1 MKGKHTHFSILFI
14 LTLLICNTLQAAE
27 NDRYTLVTSPDEL
40 ADGDEFIIVD
50 YIEKQTVGEYDVL
63 SSTTRFEGCPIKL
76 EEEYAVISDA
86 TNTSIFTLEK
96 KLKKDSYIKIK
107 KDGKYYYIAV
117 DNKKGNIQLL
127 DNIENSTNRDLC
139 KTTFTFDPK
148 NKKSK
153 VTIAIGTNK
162 YKYFHG
168 NTSNGTYIWKTY
180 DTPSGSDTYIYKKAS
195 SATNTDITLDGLS
208 AEAKNVDAL
217 NGYEGK
223 IVDKITINRSFAA
236 DGGWYTLCLPFA
248 LTADDIKT
256 TFKDALFN
264 EFESVSVNA
273 QGVAQLKFKKVTET
287 QAGVPYMVLPRNGNT
302 VENPVFTDKT
312 IEKTTPQTI
321 IRTCEASDGEQ
332 LSYQFVGVYDPKEV
346 SGENNVRFV
355 GGNQGTELLIPDGKG
370 TMKGLR
376 AYFVFPNN
384 TNGNITLAKLNVE
397 DDSTTGINTVLR
409 PEANVTD
416 ANSSAIYTLSGQK
429 VQKKNNSLIPGMYI
443 QNGKKFIVK

>member
-1 MKGKHTHFSILFI
+1 MKSKHTHCCILCI
-14 LTLLICNTLQAAE
+14 IALLMCNALKAAVD
-27 NDRYTLVTSPDEL
+27 DRYTLVKDTSEL
-40 ADGDEFIIVD
+40 ANGDEIIIASKK
-50 YIEKQTVGEYDVL
+50 YGQTVGTFSETGEKFDACSITL
-63 SSTTRFEGCPIKL
+63 NGDDATISNKSTTVFIINKTGSN
-76 EEEYAVISDA
+76 Y
-86 TNTSIFTLEK
+86 
-96 KLKKDSYIKIK
+96 YIKTK
-107 KDGKYYYIAV
+107 EGGKYIAGV
-117 DNKKGNIQLL
+117 SDDKSSVTLL
-127 DNIENSTNRDLC
+127 DNINNTNNKNLC
-139 KTTFTFDPK
+139 KTTFQFYDEDHH
-148 NKKSK
+148 
-153 VTIAIGTNK
+153 VEIAISNKRYKNFDINKTNNVT
-162 YKYFHG
+162 G
-168 NTSNGTYIWKTY
+168 CIWKLYNVT
-180 DTPSGSDTYIYKKAS
+180 SDNTYIYKKAS
-195 SATNTDITLDGLS
+195 SATTTDITLDGLS

-217 NGYEGK
+217 NGFEGK
-223 IVDKITINRSFAA
+223 TVDKITINRSFAA

-287 QAGVPYMVLPRNGNT
+287 KAGVPYMVLPREVVNT
-302 VENPVFTDKT
+302 PVFTDKT
-312 IEKTTPQTI
+312 IKETTPKTI
-321 IRTCEASDGEQ
+321 TRTCKASDGEQ

-416 ANSSAIYTLSGQK
+416 ANSSDIYTLSGQK

-443 QNGKKFIVK
+443 ENGKKFIVK

>member
-1 MKGKHTHFSILFI
+1 MKSKYTYCCILCI
-14 LTLLICNTLQAAE
+14 IALLMCNALKAAVG
-27 NDRYTLVTSPDEL
+27 DRYTLVKKTSEL
-40 ADGDEFIIVD
+40 ANGDEIIIASKK
-50 YIEKQTVGEYDVL
+50 YGQTVGTFSETGEKFDACSITL
-63 SSTTRFEGCPIKL
+63 NGDDATISNKSTTVFIINKTGSN
-76 EEEYAVISDA
+76 Y
-86 TNTSIFTLEK
+86 
-96 KLKKDSYIKIK
+96 YIKTK
-107 KDGKYYYIAV
+107 EGGKYIAGV
-117 DNKKGNIQLL
+117 SDDKSSVTLL
-127 DNIENSTNRDLC
+127 DNINNTNNKNLC
-139 KTTFTFDPK
+139 KTTFQFYDEDHH
-148 NKKSK
+148 
-153 VTIAIGTNK
+153 VEIAISNKRYKNFDINNTNNVT
-162 YKYFHG
+162 G
-168 NTSNGTYIWKTY
+168 CIWKLYNVT
-180 DTPSGSDTYIYKKAS
+180 SDNTYIYKKAS
-195 SATNTDITLDGLS
+195 SATTTDITLDGLS

-223 IVDKITINRSFAA
+223 TVEKITINRSFAA

-256 TFKDALFN
+256 RFKDALFN
-264 EFESVSVNA
+264 EFEKVSVNA

-321 IRTCEASDGEQ
+321 IRTCKASDGEQ
-332 LSYQFVGVYDPKEV
+332 LIYQFVGVYDPTVV

-429 VQKKNNSLIPGMYI
+429 VQMKNNSLIPGMYI

>member
-1 MKGKHTHFSILFI
+1 MKSKHTHCCILCI
-14 LTLLICNTLQAAE
+14 IALLMCNALKAAVG
-27 NDRYTLVTSPDEL
+27 DRYTLVKKTSEL
-40 ADGDEFIIVD
+40 ANGDEIIIASKK
-50 YIEKQTVGEYDVL
+50 YGQTVGTFSETGEKFDACSITL
-63 SSTTRFEGCPIKL
+63 NGDDATISNKSTTVFIINKTDGN
-76 EEEYAVISDA
+76 Y
-86 TNTSIFTLEK
+86 
-96 KLKKDSYIKIK
+96 YIKTK
-107 KDGKYYYIAV
+107 EGGKYIAGV
-117 DNKKGNIQLL
+117 SDDKSSVTLL
-127 DNIENSTNRDLC
+127 DNINNTNNKNLC
-139 KTTFTFDPK
+139 KTTFQFYDEDHH
-148 NKKSK
+148 
-153 VTIAIGTNK
+153 VEIAISNKRYKNFDINNTNNVT
-162 YKYFHG
+162 G
-168 NTSNGTYIWKTY
+168 CIWKLYNVT
-180 DTPSGSDTYIYKKAS
+180 SDNTYIYKKAS
-195 SATNTDITLDGLS
+195 SATTTDITLDGLS

-223 IVDKITINRSFAA
+223 TVDKITINRSFAA

-256 TFKDALFN
+256 MFKDALFN

-321 IRTCEASDGEQ
+321 TRTCKASDGEQ
-332 LSYQFVGVYDPKEV
+332 LSYQFVGVYDPTVV

-416 ANSSAIYTLSGQK
+416 ANTSAIYTLSGQK
-429 VQKKNNSLIPGMYI
+429 VQMKNNSLIPGMYI

>member
-14 LTLLICNTLQAAE
+14 IALLMCNALQAAI
-27 NDRYTLVTSPDEL
+27 NDRYTLVTSADEL

-50 YIEKQTVGEYDVL
+50 NEYKQTVGQYEVL
-63 SSTTRFEGCPIKL
+63 ATTSRFEGCPIKL
-76 EEEYAVISDA
+76 EEEYAIISDA
-86 TNTSIFTLEK
+86 KTSIFTLK
-96 KLKKDSYIKIK
+96 KVDEVSYIKFK
-107 KDGKYYYIAV
+107 KDGKYYYISS
-117 DNKKGNIQLL
+117 GNDKTGSIQLL

-139 KTTFTFDPK
+139 KTTFDFDSK
-148 NKKSK
+148 NNKAN
-153 VTIAIGTNK
+153 VNITIGTKK
-162 YKYFHG
+162 YKNFWC
-168 NTSNGTYIWKTY
+168 NTSKGTYIWKIH
-180 DTPSGSDTYIYKKAS
+180 DTATSSDIYIYKKAS
-195 SATNTDITLDGLS
+195 SATTTDITLDGLN
-208 AEAKNVDAL
+208 ADAKNVDVL
-217 NGYEGK
+217 KDYEGK
-223 IVDKITINRSFAA
+223 TVDKITINRSFTA

-248 LTADDIKT
+248 LTAKDISE
-256 TFKDALFN
+256 TFNGALFN
-264 EFESVSVNA
+264 EFESVSVND

-287 QAGVPYMVLPRNGNT
+287 KAGVPYMVLPREIVNT
-302 VENPVFTDKT
+302 PVFTDKT

-397 DDSTTGINTVLR
+397 DDSMTGINTVLR
-409 PEANVTD
+409 PEDNVTD

-429 VQKKNNSLIPGMYI
+429 VQKKSNSLIPGMYI

>member
-1 MKGKHTHFSILFI
+1 MKSKHTHCCILCI
-14 LTLLICNTLQAAE
+14 IALLMCNALKAAVG
-27 NDRYTLVTSPDEL
+27 DRYTLVKSTSEL
-40 ADGDEFIIVD
+40 ANDDEIIIASKK
-50 YIEKQTVGEYDVL
+50 YGQTVGTFSETGEKFDACSITL
-63 SSTTRFEGCPIKL
+63 NGDDATISNKSTTVFIINKTGSN
-76 EEEYAVISDA
+76 Y
-86 TNTSIFTLEK
+86 
-96 KLKKDSYIKIK
+96 YIKTK
-107 KDGKYYYIAV
+107 EGGKYIAGV
-117 DNKKGNIQLL
+117 SDDKSSVTLL
-127 DNIENSTNRDLC
+127 DNINNTNNKNLC
-139 KTTFTFDPK
+139 KTTFKFYDK
-148 NKKSK
+148 DHH
-153 VTIAIGTNK
+153 VEIAISNKSYKIFDINNTNNVT
-162 YKYFHG
+162 G
-168 NTSNGTYIWKTY
+168 CIWKLYNVT
-180 DTPSGSDTYIYKKAS
+180 SENTYIYKKAS
-195 SATNTDITLDGLS
+195 SATTTDITLDGLS
-208 AEAKNVDAL
+208 AEAKNVEAL
-217 NGYEGK
+217 NGYEGM

-264 EFESVSVNA
+264 EFENVSVNA

-287 QAGVPYMVLPRNGNT
+287 KAGVPYMVLPREVVNT
-302 VENPVFTDKT
+302 PVFTDKT
-312 IEKTTPQTI
+312 IKETTPKTI
-321 IRTCEASDGEQ
+321 TRTCKASDGEQ

-409 PEANVTD
+409 LEANVTD

-429 VQKKNNSLIPGMYI
+429 VQMKNNSLIPGIYI

>member
-1 MKGKHTHFSILFI
+1 MKGKHTHFSIFFI
-14 LTLLICNTLQAAE
+14 LALLMCNTLQAAI
-27 NDRYTLVTSPDEL
+27 NDRYTLVKSTSEL
-40 ADGDEFIIVD
+40 ADGDEIIIASKK
-50 YIEKQTVGEYDVL
+50 YGQTVGTFSETGKKFDACSITL
-63 SSTTRFEGCPIKL
+63 NGDDATISNESTTVFIIDKTGSDYYIKTKVGDKYIAG
-76 EEEYAVISDA
+76 EPDKSSVILLD
-86 TNTSIFTLEK
+86 
-96 KLKKDSYIKIK
+96 KKDK
-107 KDGKYYYIAV
+107 
-117 DNKKGNIQLL
+117 N
-127 DNIENSTNRDLC
+127 C
-139 KTTFTFDPK
+139 KTTFTFYDEDHH
-148 NKKSK
+148 
-153 VTIAIGTNK
+153 VVIAISNKGYKIFDINNTNNVT
-162 YKYFHG
+162 G
-168 NTSNGTYIWKTY
+168 CIWKLYNVT
-180 DTPSGSDTYIYKKAS
+180 SENTYIYKKAS
-195 SATNTDITLDGLS
+195 SATTTDITLDGLS
-208 AEAKNVDAL
+208 AEAKNVEAL
-217 NGYEGK
+217 TGYNGK
-223 IVDKITINRSFAA
+223 IVDKITINRNFVD

-264 EFESVSVNA
+264 EFENVSVNA

-321 IRTCEASDGEQ
+321 TRTCEATDGEQ
-332 LSYQFVGVYDPKEV
+332 LSYQFVGVYDPTVV

-384 TNGNITLAKLNVE
+384 SNGNITLAKLNVE

>member
-1 MKGKHTHFSILFI
+1 MKSKHTHCCILCI
-14 LTLLICNTLQAAE
+14 IALLMCNELKAAVG
-27 NDRYTLVTSPDEL
+27 DRYTLVTSTSEL

-50 YIEKQTVGEYDVL
+50 KTIIAGKECTRTVG
-63 SSTTRFEGCPIKL
+63 SFKTSRFDGCPVTL
-76 EEEYAVISDA
+76 EGNDAVISD
-86 TNTSIFTLEK
+86 TNTTIFVLEK
-96 KLKKDSYIKIK
+96 TEKYSYIKTLSE
-107 KDGKYYYIAV
+107 GKYLSG
-117 DNKKGNIQLL
+117 NEKKSIIKLE
-127 DNIENSTNRDLC
+127 DKISSTNRDFC
-139 KTTFTFDPK
+139 
-148 NKKSK
+148 K
-153 VTIAIGTNK
+153 VTFNFENKNNVKIEIGSKN
-162 YKYFHG
+162 YKNFWCNYKNDG
-168 NTSNGTYIWKTY
+168 PSIWNVSTASSS
-180 DTPSGSDTYIYKKAS
+180 TTYIYKKS
-195 SATNTDITLDGLS
+195 GSATTVDITLDGLNS
-208 AEAKNVDAL
+208 TADNAATLK
-217 NGYEGK
+217 GYDGK
-223 IVDKITINRSFAA
+223 TVDKITLGRTFAA

-287 QAGVPYMVLPRNGNT
+287 QAGVPYMVLPRNRNT
-302 VENPVFTDKT
+302 VEDPVFTNKT
-312 IEKTTPQTI
+312 ITETPETIKKTCT
-321 IRTCEASDGEQ
+321 ASDGKT
-332 LSYQFVGVYDPKEV
+332 LDYQFVGVYDPKEV

-416 ANSSAIYTLSGQK
+416 ANSSDIYTLSGQK

-443 QNGKKFIVK
+443 ENGKKFIVK

>member
-1 MKGKHTHFSILFI
+1 MKSKHTHCCILCI
-14 LTLLICNTLQAAE
+14 IALLMCNALKAAV
-27 NDRYTLVTSPDEL
+27 NDRYTLVTSPSEL

-50 YIEKQTVGEYDVL
+50 KTFAQAQTVGIFK
-63 SSTTRFEGCPIKL
+63 TPRFDGCPVTL
-76 EEEYAVISDA
+76 EGNDAVISD
-86 TNTSIFTLEK
+86 TNTTTFILEK
-96 KLKKDSYIKIK
+96 AEINSYIKTK
-107 KDGKYYYIAV
+107 SEGKYLSG
-117 DNKKGNIQLL
+117 NKNKESKINLIDKISSSNQ
-127 DNIENSTNRDLC
+127 DLC
-139 KTTFTFDPK
+139 KVTFNFENNNNVKIEIGNEGYK
-148 NKKSK
+148 NFWCYYKND
-153 VTIAIGTNK
+153 GT
-162 YKYFHG
+162 
-168 NTSNGTYIWKTY
+168 SIWKVYT
-180 DTPSGSDTYIYKKAS
+180 TTSSTTYIYKKS
-195 SATNTDITLDGLS
+195 GSATTVDITLDGLNS
-208 AEAKNVDAL
+208 TADNAATLK
-217 NGYEGK
+217 GYDGK
-223 IVDKITINRSFAA
+223 TVDKITINRSFAA

-287 QAGVPYMVLPRNGNT
+287 KAGVPYMVLPREVVNT
-302 VENPVFTDKT
+302 PVFTDKT
-312 IEKTTPQTI
+312 IKETTPKTI
-321 IRTCEASDGEQ
+321 TRTCKASDGEQ
-332 LSYQFVGVYDPKEV
+332 LSYQFVGVYDPTVV
-346 SGENNVRFV
+346 SSENNVRFV

-416 ANSSAIYTLSGQK
+416 ANTSAIYTLSGQK

>member
-14 LTLLICNTLQAAE
+14 IALLMCNALQAAI
-27 NDRYTLVTSPDEL
+27 NDRYTLVTSADEL

-50 YIEKQTVGEYDVL
+50 NEYKQTVGQYEVL
-63 SSTTRFEGCPIKL
+63 ATTSRFEGCPIKL
-76 EEEYAVISDA
+76 EEEYAIISDA
-86 TNTSIFTLEK
+86 KTSIFTLK
-96 KLKKDSYIKIK
+96 KVDEVSYIKFK
-107 KDGKYYYIAV
+107 KDGKYYYISS
-117 DNKKGNIQLL
+117 GNDKTGSIQLL

-139 KTTFTFDPK
+139 KTTFDFDSK
-148 NKKSK
+148 NNKAN
-153 VTIAIGTNK
+153 VNITIGTKK
-162 YKYFHG
+162 YKNFWC
-168 NTSNGTYIWKTY
+168 NTSKGTYIWKIH
-180 DTPSGSDTYIYKKAS
+180 DTATSSDIYIYKKAS
-195 SATNTDITLDGLS
+195 SATTTDITLDGLN
-208 AEAKNVDAL
+208 ADAKNVDVL
-217 NGYEGK
+217 KDYEGK
-223 IVDKITINRSFAA
+223 TVDKITINRNFTN

-248 LTADDIKT
+248 LTANDIKT

-264 EFESVSVNA
+264 EFESVSVND

-287 QAGVPYMVLPRNGNT
+287 KAGVPYMVLPREIVNT
-302 VENPVFTDKT
+302 PVFTDKT

-416 ANSSAIYTLSGQK
+416 AKSSAIYTLSGQK

>member
-1 MKGKHTHFSILFI
+1 MKSKHTHCCILCI
-14 LTLLICNTLQAAE
+14 IALLMCNALKAAVD
-27 NDRYTLVTSPDEL
+27 DRYTLVTSTSEL
-40 ADGDEFIIVD
+40 ADGDEIIIASKQ
-50 YIEKQTVGEYDVL
+50 YGQTVGTYSETGQKFDACSITL
-63 SSTTRFEGCPIKL
+63 NGDDATISNKSTTVFIINKTGSN
-76 EEEYAVISDA
+76 Y
-86 TNTSIFTLEK
+86 
-96 KLKKDSYIKIK
+96 YIKTK
-107 KDGKYYYIAV
+107 EGGKYIAGV
-117 DNKKGNIQLL
+117 SDDKSSVTLL
-127 DNIENSTNRDLC
+127 DNINNTNNKNLC
-139 KTTFTFDPK
+139 KTTFQFYDEDHH
-148 NKKSK
+148 
-153 VTIAIGTNK
+153 VEIAISNKRYKNFDINNTNNVT
-162 YKYFHG
+162 G
-168 NTSNGTYIWKTY
+168 CIWKLYNVT
-180 DTPSGSDTYIYKKAS
+180 SDNTYIYKKAS
-195 SATNTDITLDGLS
+195 SATTTDITLDGLS

-223 IVDKITINRSFAA
+223 TVEKITINRSFAA

-256 TFKDALFN
+256 RFKDALFN
-264 EFESVSVNA
+264 EFEKVSVNA

-321 IRTCEASDGEQ
+321 IRTCKASDGEQ
-332 LSYQFVGVYDPKEV
+332 LIYQFVGVYDPTVV

-429 VQKKNNSLIPGMYI
+429 VQMKNNSLIPGMYI

>member
-1 MKGKHTHFSILFI
+1 MKSKYTYCCILCI
-14 LTLLICNTLQAAE
+14 IALLMCNALKAAVG
-27 NDRYTLVTSPDEL
+27 DRYTLVTSTSEL
-40 ADGDEFIIVD
+40 ADRDEFIIVD
-50 YIEKQTVGEYDVL
+50 KSFHQTVG
-63 SSTTRFEGCPIKL
+63 SFNTSRFEGCPVTL
-76 EEEYAVISDA
+76 EGNDAVISDA
-86 TNTSIFTLEK
+86 NTTIFIL
-96 KLKKDSYIKIK
+96 K
-107 KDGKYYYIAV
+107 KDGKNSYI
-117 DNKKGNIQLL
+117 KTQSEGRYLSGNESKDEIKLTSS
-127 DNIENSTNRDLC
+127 ISSTNRNLC
-139 KTTFTFDPK
+139 KVTFNFESNHNVKIEIGNKGYKHFWCNNK
-148 NKKSK
+148 ND
-153 VTIAIGTNK
+153 
-162 YKYFHG
+162 
-168 NTSNGTYIWKTY
+168 GTYIWKIY
-180 DTPSGSDTYIYKKAS
+180 DTTTSSDTYIYKKS
-195 SATNTDITLDGLS
+195 GSATTVDITLDGLNS
-208 AEAKNVDAL
+208 TADNAATLK
-217 NGYEGK
+217 GYDGK

-287 QAGVPYMVLPRNGNT
+287 QAGVPYMVLPRNCNT
-302 VENPVFTDKT
+302 VENPVFTNKT
-312 IEKTTPQTI
+312 IIETPKTI
-321 IRTCEASDGEQ
+321 IHTCTASDGKT
-332 LSYQFVGVYDPKEV
+332 LDYQFVGVYDPTLV
-346 SGENNVRFV
+346 SDVNNVRFV
-355 GGNQGTELLIPDGKG
+355 GGDKGTELLMPVGEG

>member
-1 MKGKHTHFSILFI
+1 MKGKHTHSNILFI
-14 LTLLICNTLQAAE
+14 LALLMCNTLQAAI
-27 NDRYTLVTSPDEL
+27 NDRYTLVTSADEL

-50 YIEKQTVGEYDVL
+50 NEYKQTVGQYEVL
-63 SSTTRFEGCPIKL
+63 ATTSIFEGCPIKL
-76 EEEYAVISDA
+76 EEEYAIISDA
-86 TNTSIFTLEK
+86 KTSIFTLK
-96 KLKKDSYIKIK
+96 KVDEVSYIKFK
-107 KDGKYYYIAV
+107 KDGKYYYISS
-117 DNKKGNIQLL
+117 GNDKTGSIQLL

-139 KTTFTFDPK
+139 KTTFDFDSK
-148 NKKSK
+148 NNKAN
-153 VTIAIGTNK
+153 VNITIGTKK
-162 YKYFHG
+162 YKNFYC
-168 NTSNGTYIWKTY
+168 NKSNGTYIWKIH
-180 DTPSGSDTYIYKKAS
+180 DTATSSDTYIYKKS
-195 SATNTDITLDGLS
+195 GSATTVDITLDGLNS
-208 AEAKNVDAL
+208 TADNAATLK
-217 NGYEGK
+217 GYDGK
-223 IVDKITINRSFAA
+223 IVDKITINRSFTA

-264 EFESVSVNA
+264 EFENVSVNA

-287 QAGVPYMVLPRNGNT
+287 KAGVPYMVLPREVVNT
-302 VENPVFTDKT
+302 PVFTDKT

-321 IRTCEASDGEQ
+321 TRTCKASDGEQ
-332 LSYQFVGVYDPKEV
+332 LSYQFVGVYDPTVV
-346 SGENNVRFV
+346 SGETNVRFV

-384 TNGNITLAKLNVE
+384 SNGNITLAKLNVE

>member
-1 MKGKHTHFSILFI
+1 MKSKHTHCCILCI
-14 LTLLICNTLQAAE
+14 IALLMCNALKAAVD
-27 NDRYTLVTSPDEL
+27 DRYTLVKDTSEL
-40 ADGDEFIIVD
+40 ADRDEIIIASKK
-50 YIEKQTVGEYDVL
+50 YGQTVGTFSETGQKFDACSITL
-63 SSTTRFEGCPIKL
+63 NGD
-76 EEEYAVISDA
+76 DA
-86 TNTSIFTLEK
+86 TISNEATTVFIIDKTGSNYYIKTKEGGKYIAGGAKKEGNVTL
-96 KLKKDSYIKIK
+96 LDKKDK
-107 KDGKYYYIAV
+107 
-117 DNKKGNIQLL
+117 
-127 DNIENSTNRDLC
+127 DLC
-139 KTTFTFDPK
+139 KTTFKFYD
-148 NKKSK
+148 NDHH
-153 VTIAIGTNK
+153 VEIAISNKSYKIFDINNTNNVT
-162 YKYFHG
+162 G
-168 NTSNGTYIWKTY
+168 CIWKLYNVT
-180 DTPSGSDTYIYKKAS
+180 SENTYIYKKS
-195 SATNTDITLDGLS
+195 GSATTVDIRLDGLS

-223 IVDKITINRSFAA
+223 TVDKITINRSFAA

-287 QAGVPYMVLPRNGNT
+287 KAGIPYMVLPREVVNT
-302 VENPVFTDKT
+302 PVFTDKT
-312 IEKTTPQTI
+312 IKETTPKTI
-321 IRTCEASDGEQ
+321 TRTCKASDGEQ

-376 AYFVFPNN
+376 AYFIFPNN

-429 VQKKNNSLIPGMYI
+429 VQKKNNSLIHGMYI